1 MGAVMASG
9 QAPLGWWWLSLPAL
23 ALFLHLV
30 ASAPRGRG
38 WLAWFGGAAYFAA
51 ALAWIVEPFLIAPE
65 VYGWMAPFAVVFLSF
80 GLALFWAMASLGAR
94 GRFPLIGLALGLTV
108 AELARGYVLTGFPWA
123 MIGHVWI
130 GHAPAQVA
138 ALIGPSGLTL
148 FTLLVAALLAQR
160 RVVPMALAAGLVA
173 AGFGFGMWREA
184 QPEPAPRLAILRLV
198 QPNAEQGLKWDPDQA
213 RLFFDRQLSF
223 TASGARPD
231 LVIWPETAVPYL
243 LEENPVVGEL
253 IAEAGRGSPVAVG
266 VQRVEG
272 RQFWNSLAVIGS
284 GGRVTAN
291 YDKHHLVPFGEY
303 IPFGDVMYA
312 WFGLVAF
319 AAQQGNG
326 YSPGPGPAVLDLGG
340 TLGKAL
346 PLICYEAIF
355 PQDLRAAPERAD
367 WILQITND
375 AWFGTWSGP
384 FQHLAQA
391 QLRAIEQGLPLVRVA
406 NTGVTAVIDARGR
419 IVDSLPMGEAGYLDA
434 RLPGALPP
442 TPYAR
447 WGEGPVLLLL
457 MGLALGLWIARRRTS
472 A

>member
-1 MGAVMASG
+1 MA
-9 QAPLGWWWLSLPAL
+9 
-23 ALFLHLV
+23 
-30 ASAPRGRG
+30 
-38 WLAWFGGAAYFAA
+38 
-51 ALAWIVEPFLIAPE
+51 
-65 VYGWMAPFAVVFLSF
+65 M
-80 GLALFWAMASLGAR
+80 
-94 GRFPLIGLALGLTV
+94 
-108 AELARGYVLTGFPWA
+108 
-123 MIGHVWI
+123 
-130 GHAPAQVA
+130 
-138 ALIGPSGLTL
+138 
-148 FTLLVAALLAQR
+148 
-160 RVVPMALAAGLVA
+160 
-173 AGFGFGMWREA
+173 
-184 QPEPAPRLAILRLV
+184 LRLV

-223 TASGARPD
+223 TAAGSRPD

-266 VQRVEG
+266 VQRVKG
-272 RQFWNSLAVIGS
+272 RQFWNSLAVIGP

-303 IPFGDVMYA
+303 IPFGDVLYD
-312 WFGLVAF
+312 WLGLVAF
-319 AAQQGNG
+319 AARQGNG
-326 YSPGPGPAVLDLGG
+326 YSPGPGPVVLDLGG
-340 TLGKAL
+340 NLGKAL

-419 IVDSLPMGEAGYLDA
+419 TVDSLPMGEAGYLDA
-434 RLPGALPP
+434 RLPGALPA

-457 MGLALGLWIARRRTS
+457 LGLALGLWAAARRRP